1 LLVTTSDRESERK
14 SERESEKER
23 ESVYTHTHLPS
34 LVLVLE
40 FLANL
45 LQGLG
50 RRHSVGVHPAFHART
65 GRGLD
70 DIGWVYSDVEA
81 SDESNTHRLREIAC
95 MHARAGKTERGRTV
109 NMLSCV
115 SVRV

>member
-1 LLVTTSDRESERK
+1 
-14 SERESEKER
+14 
-23 ESVYTHTHLPS
+23 VYTHMHLPS

-45 LQGLG
+45 LERLG
-50 RRHSVGVHPAFHART
+50 RRHSVRVHPAFHART

-95 MHARAGKTERGRTV
+95 AHARAGKTERGRTV
-109 NMLSCV
+109 NMLSFV